1 MKKGKVIISI
11 TLIMFIIL
19 FTAGCGLNGGN
30 AFVSGDDK
38 IKIVTTLFPQYD
50 FIKEI
55 ARDKVEVILLL
66 SPGMEAHSY
75 EPTPQDIVNIQ
86 KSDIFVYT
94 GEYMEPW
101 AHKIIESTK
110 DDKLVVVDT
119 SNGIELVDGN
129 HEHVEDE
136 HDYEEGEHEDVEHEH
151 EEDEHDH
158 EEEHKHGEKDP
169 HIWVDLVYAQIMVD
183 NIVDG
188 LVEADPS
195 NEDFYKENAKVYK
208 EKLQELH
215 EKFSETF
222 KKTKY
227 NKIMFGGHFTFGYLA
242 RRYGLEYVSPYK
254 GFAPD
259 AEPTPKKIAE
269 LIENMKQSGIKVI
282 YYEELIDPKVAKIIS
297 EQTGA
302 EMMLLH
308 GAHNVTKE
316 EFNSGISYIKIMED
330 NLEKLK
336 LGLGYNE

>member
-1 MKKGKVIISI
+1 MKKRKITISI
-11 TLIMFIIL
+11 ILITFIIIV
-19 FTAGCGLNGGN
+19 TAGCGLNGGN

-50 FIKEI
+50 FVKEI
-55 ARDKVEVILLL
+55 AKDKVEVILLL

-86 KSDIFVYT
+86 KSDIFIYT

-101 AHKIIESTK
+101 AHKIIESAK
-110 DDKLVVVDT
+110 SESLVIVDT
-119 SNGIELVDGN
+119 SKGIELIEGN
-129 HEHVEDE
+129 HEH
-136 HDYEEGEHEDVEHEH
+136 EENEHEESEHQH
-151 EEDEHDH
+151 EEDEH
-158 EEEHKHGEKDP
+158 EHQDQNDNHGKKDP
-169 HIWVDLVYAQIMVD
+169 HIWVDLVHAQTMVD

-188 LVEADPS
+188 LVEADPN
-195 NEDFYKENAKVYK
+195 NEDFYIQNAKAYK
-208 EKLQELH
+208 EKLQGLH

-227 NKIMFGGHFTFGYLA
+227 NKIMFGGHFIFGYFA
-242 RRYGLEYVSPYK
+242 KRYDLEYVSPYS

-259 AEPTPKKIAE
+259 AEPTPKKIVE

-282 YYEELIDPKVAKIIS
+282 YYEELIDPKVAKVIS

-336 LGLGYNE
+336 LGLGYDE